1 MKEERLQ
8 IPLADGPTITA
19 IQTSPDKEESGEV
32 FVYAPGA
39 GSNLHDPFGVYLCR
53 QLASDGFTAVR
64 FQFPY
69 MEAGLRRPDYPPV
82 LEDAWRVVVERLR
95 PDGGRLVIGGT
106 SMGGRIASQVVA
118 KGTIVD
124 ALALFAY
131 PLRPPGRAQVRDGHL
146 PQIGIPT
153 LFCSGTR
160 DSFGTAQI
168 DSASVGRRRPRV
180 RNAEIERQDQR
191 GCVARGYF
199 CPYRLAEVRGLNGTR
214 QPPERT
220 GLPSVSTHLS
230 GRPPSASP
238 PGRGAG
244 SISPTP
250 PGSASGRIP

>member
-1 MKEERLQ
+1 MKQERLQ

-53 QLASDGFTAVR
+53 QLASDEFTAVR

-69 MEAGLRRPDYPPV
+69 MEAGLRRPDSPPV

-160 DSFGTAQI
+160 DSFGTPEELEAAASKVPKSTLRLLEGADHGFGTLKSRGKTKEDVWREATSALI
-168 DSASVGRRRPRV
+168 DWLRSAV
-180 RNAEIERQDQR
+180 
-191 GCVARGYF
+191 
-199 CPYRLAEVRGLNGTR
+199 
-214 QPPERT
+214 
-220 GLPSVSTHLS
+220 
-230 GRPPSASP
+230 
-238 PGRGAG
+238 
-244 SISPTP
+244 
-250 PGSASGRIP
+250 